1 MSKAKKINIEIH
13 IAKPN
18 NVDITESKPKSTKSR
33 NQARV
38 PSLGENNG
46 LQVIGN
52 KLDLINSAEK
62 IQLKVDPFG
71 QTNTSLM
78 NKHTH
83 SGAGDS

>member
-18 NVDITESKPKSTKSR
+18 NVEVSESKAKSSKSR

-38 PSLGENNG
+38 PSLAGDNG
-46 LQVIGN
+46 LKVIGN

-62 IQLKVDPFG
+62 I
-71 QTNTSLM
+71 
-78 NKHTH
+78 
-83 SGAGDS
+83 